1 LPLNKFGSRS
11 MSPRNGRSG
20 DRRRDER
27 KENMLGKGIAHLISN
42 KIAVIALG
50 AALSLCS
57 VFILAA
63 AESPSPQPTGFRKNI
78 LLVADRIFDGV
89 EFHSGQAIRIEGD
102 AVAGIGPREELEGG
116 KLDVIDL
123 GDATIL
129 PGFIELH
136 AHVAFRNIPL
146 DAILRHGVTT
156 VRDLGGPLLRTSGGD
171 GKLRLLTAG
180 PIITVEKGYP
190 LAVFG
195 KGYIAEAADSAEQ
208 GRAIVRRLVEG
219 GAALV
224 KVAIEPGGETGAP
237 WSAGHHNGSNPPW
250 PTATLEIVSAIVSEA
265 HRLGKIVSAHLGE
278 NGGASLALA
287 AGVDE
292 WAHVPCAELE
302 QSSIERAAKQRVK
315 VVTTLDTLSH
325 CPGAF
330 SNARRLAKAGVQLLY
345 GAEIAH
351 LDIPWGIDAQELHL
365 LQHAAGLSDV
375 ETLRAATSEAG
386 KVLGMSPLGILSPGA
401 PADLIAVKGDPRNNL
416 KILEYPQLVMSGGRI
431 VVDNFASARPSA
443 EVPIGH

>member
-1 LPLNKFGSRS
+1 
-11 MSPRNGRSG
+11 
-20 DRRRDER
+20 
-27 KENMLGKGIAHLISN
+27 MLRKGIAHLISK
-42 KIAVIALG
+42 KIAFIALG

-57 VFILAA
+57 VSTLAA
-63 AESPSPQPTGFRKNI
+63 AENPVATPSPQPPGLRRNI
-78 LLVADRIFDGV
+78 VLAADRIFDGV
-89 EFHSGQAIRIEGD
+89 EFRLGQAIQIEGG
-102 AVAGIGPREELEGG
+102 VVTSIGPRQELEGG
-116 KLDVIDL
+116 KIDVIDL

-129 PGFIELH
+129 PGIIELH

-146 DAILRHGVTT
+146 DVILRHGVTT

-180 PIITVEKGYP
+180 PIITVQKGYP

-195 KGYIAEAADSAEQ
+195 KGYIAEAADSPEQ
-208 GRAIVRRLVEG
+208 GKAIVRRLVEG

-237 WSAGHHNGSNPPW
+237 WSEGHHSGSNPPW

-278 NGGASLALA
+278 NSGVSLALA

-302 QSSIERAAKQRVK
+302 ELSIERAAKQRVK
-315 VVTTLDTLSH
+315 VVTTLDILSH

-330 SNARRLAKAGVQLLY
+330 SNARRLAKAGVPLLY

-365 LQHAAGLSDV
+365 MQRVAGLSEV
-375 ETLRAATSEAG
+375 EALRAATSEAG
-386 KVLGMSPLGILSPGA
+386 KELGMSPLGVLSPGA

-416 KILEYPQLVMSGGRI
+416 KILEYPELVMSGGRI
-431 VVDNFASARPSA
+431 VIDNFSSGPPQAG
-443 EVPIGH
+443 VPIGR